1 MSVTR
6 LSWHGLTICVILSGS
21 YIIEVF
27 HARTGRPLAQSSAE
41 IREIRRMV
49 GCSADQSGRA

>member
-1 MSVTR
+1 MSVIR

-27 HARTGRPLAQSSAE
+27 HARTGKPVAQSSAE
-41 IREIRRMV
+41 IREIQRMM
-49 GCSADQSGRA
+49 CSADQSGRG